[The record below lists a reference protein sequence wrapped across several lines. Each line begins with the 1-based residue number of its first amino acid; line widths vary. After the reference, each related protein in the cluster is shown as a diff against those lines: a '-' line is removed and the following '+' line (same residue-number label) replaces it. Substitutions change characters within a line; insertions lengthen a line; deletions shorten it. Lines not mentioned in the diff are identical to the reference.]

1 MRAETNSLSYFFRDV
16 QFQGYSKLS
25 LSHNFQRRNGIL
37 AAMLVVYGLTGEVR
51 DIKREK
57 EREREKERKREKERE
72 RERSVR
78 VNTKLCQLFETRL
91 SLQVITQ

>member
-1 MRAETNSLSYFFRDV
+1 M
-16 QFQGYSKLS
+16 QFQGYSKPS
-25 LSHNFQRRNGIL
+25 LSQNFQRGNDIL

-57 EREREKERKREKERE
+57 ERKRE